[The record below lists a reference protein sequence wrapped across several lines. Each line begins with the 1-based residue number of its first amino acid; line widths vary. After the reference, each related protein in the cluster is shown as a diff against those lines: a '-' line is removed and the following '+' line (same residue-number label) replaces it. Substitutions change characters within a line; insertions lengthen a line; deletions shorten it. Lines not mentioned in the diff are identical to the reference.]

1 MKKVIALLYVA
12 FAVVVA
18 FPQMAFA
25 TITGSFTTAP
35 PAYFVPPGGTTFF
48 GQPAAAPGSPG
59 GGLATSITTTAA
71 PTGAGEVPLPP
82 PPSGAPEVE
91 VLFLTDTTGSM
102 GSAGNGGLAKFQSAV
117 AFGGGVMTSYEAA
130 NPGTSFSWAVADY
143 HDFIGDTPY
152 VPVPYVVGS
161 VFGTAAAAEAA
172 IAAYGDPFILIGG
185 GLPGQEPEQQFS
197 SLVELADGW
206 ETVLGGSPQGD
217 AERIIIWTGDSAAN
231 EGEIDYDPPGPVGN
245 FTYPTLFN
253 TTATLRDEG
262 ISVWGMNVGPATGGI
277 DIDPAG
283 GLALNQATEIVEG
296 TGGMLTNSV
305 AGLAASVFGG
315 EISGALDTAID
326 EMNNIVVRVDPTTLG
341 AWSVNYFERNTNFPL
356 DPVYPF
362 NFTYAPTFAP
372 LPVYP
377 PFGTDPTKPWGFPAT
392 WGVLGVPPSFLDYW
406 GLEIT
411 APAFP
416 DSQLATFE
424 LRVDGVLIS
433 TADILLTNNVVPE
446 PSTFALGVLSLMS
459 LGMRRR
465 RR

>member
-12 FAVVVA
+12 FAVGVA
-18 FPQMAFA
+18 FPQMASA
-25 TITGSFTTAP
+25 TITGSFTAAP
-35 PAYFVPPGGTTFF
+35 PAYFVPSGGTAFF
-48 GQPAAAPGSPG
+48 GQPVAAPGFPG
-59 GGLATSITTTAA
+59 GGLATSITTTPV
-71 PTGAGEVPLPP
+71 PTGPGEIPLPP

-102 GSAGNGGLAKFQSAV
+102 GSVGNGALAAFQSAV
-117 AFGGGVMTSYEAA
+117 AFGGGVMTSYETA

-143 HDFIGDTPY
+143 HDFIGTDFY
-152 VPVPYVVGS
+152 APVPYVVGS
-161 VFGTAAAAEAA
+161 AFGTAASAEAA
-172 IAAYGDPFILIGG
+172 IAAYGDPFITVGG

-197 SLVELADGW
+197 SLVELAEGW

-231 EGEIDYDPPGPVGN
+231 EGVIDYDPPGPAGN
-245 FTYPTLFN
+245 FTYPVLFN
-253 TTATLRDEG
+253 VTAALRDQG

-277 DIDPAG
+277 DIAG
-283 GLALNQATEIVEG
+283 GLGLNQASEIVEA

-305 AGLAASVFGG
+305 GALAASTFGG

-326 EMNNIVVRVDPTTLG
+326 VMNNIVVRVDPTTLG
-341 AWSVNYFERNTNFPL
+341 AWSVNYFERNTNYPL
-356 DPVYPF
+356 DPMYPF
-362 NFTYAPTFAP
+362 NFTYAPTLA
-372 LPVYP
+372 PVYP
-377 PFGTDPTKPWGFPAT
+377 PFGTDPTKPWGFPTT
-392 WGVLGVPPSFLDYW
+392 WGSLGVPPSFLDNW

-424 LRVDGVLIS
+424 LRVDGVLI
-433 TADILLTNNVVPE
+433 TTTDILLTNEPVPE
-446 PSTFALGVLSLMS
+446 PSTFALGILSLMS
-459 LGMRRR
+459 LGFIGYRRR